1 MLGEPKARRPVCAA
15 VGLTLPLSTAPPAT
29 PPPSL
34 FVGVPASTRSAAAA
48 ADENDNDI
56 RGGYK
61 KAKKGGTKIK
71 EDQLVLV
78 EYFLELVRQQFGG
91 L

>member
-1 MLGEPKARRPVCAA
+1 M
-15 VGLTLPLSTAPPAT
+15 
-29 PPPSL
+29 
-34 FVGVPASTRSAAAA
+34 PASTRSAAAA
-48 ADENDNDI
+48 ADENDNDF

-61 KAKKGGTKIK
+61 KAQKGGTKIK